1 MSDICNSIDILY
13 EIANEIS
20 DVVNTILLPS
30 LSSLIIHKSNK
41 NNNNNNNN
49 KNDSNDSISI
59 VTTSYRFLIETKF
72 LLNPDSIINN
82 QLSLTIRKL
91 WCHMLTS
98 SNKSY
103 SNWHWMLFTSKLITN
118 GT

>member
-41 NNNNNNNN
+41 KNNSNN

>member
-41 NNNNNNNN
+41 KNNSNN

-103 SNWHWMLFTSKLITN
+103 SYWHWMLFTSKLITN

>member
-41 NNNNNNNN
+41 KNNSNN

-59 VTTSYRFLIETKF
+59 VTTLYRFLIETKF

>member
-1 MSDICNSIDILY
+1 MSDILY

-30 LSSLIIHKSNK
+30 LSSLIIRKSNK
-41 NNNNNNNN
+41 KNNSNN

-72 LLNPDSIINN
+72 LLNPDSILINPDSIINN

>member
-30 LSSLIIHKSNK
+30 LSSIIIHKSNK
-41 NNNNNNNN
+41 KNNSNN